1 MVSPWAARAEL
12 PGFACKPG
20 SRQEADASRS
30 GIKPIPVARQ
40 AAQRIAGFGKYERS
54 PHSALRAS
62 HAGYKPTPVA
72 RQAAQRI
79 AGSGIGK
86 IEPCSTAQESLP
98 NCDRLNSLSANIT
111 YRPTTVWQIID
122 PADVRTA
129 DPALCQIGPPTLQSG
144 RCARAKRATQQPEL
158 LEQLKRQATSS
169 SCP

>member
-54 PHSALRAS
+54 PHSALRAI

-79 AGSGIGK
+79 AGFDKYERS
-86 IEPCSTAQESLP
+86 PH
-98 NCDRLNSLSANIT
+98 SALRAIHAG
-111 YRPTTVWQIID
+111 YKPT
-122 PADVRTA
+122 P
-129 DPALCQIGPPTLQSG
+129 
-144 RCARAKRATQQPEL
+144 
-158 LEQLKRQATSS
+158 
-169 SCP
+169 